1 MVLEHPGC
9 GLLVHQLERGIPIA
23 CQDVMVRGPFEGID
37 RLILERGGTVRLQ
50 DVTVTPRVGGA
61 TMTVLLTLPRRQA
74 FEENAERA
82 YESVW
87 HALSGQANA
96 YRELGRVLVSLK
108 RSSRKMT
115 VDCPARFVQ
124 GTEGQVR
131 FEGLKKSCRVRQAG
145 P

>member
-1 MVLEHPGC
+1 VLNIAVVV
-9 GLLVHQLERGIPIA
+9 LLLAQASARPLPSTLLMRIETVVEGEFRRLER
-23 CQDVMVRGPFEGID
+23 D
-37 RLILERGGTVRLQ
+37 GTVRLQ
-50 DVTVTPRVGGA
+50 DVTVTPRAGGA
-61 TMTVLLTLPRRQA
+61 TMTVLLNLPRRQP

-108 RSSRKMT
+108 RASRKMT

-124 GTEGQVR
+124 QSDGKVR
-131 FEGLKKSCRVRQAG
+131 FEGLKKSCRVR
-145 P
+145 